1 MIVDETSVALFLKRD
16 GNMIHLSKLI
26 LIVFHASVTSQ
37 DNVTKLENTN
47 FSNNTSQEHVTK
59 SEDTNFSNLTT

>member
-1 MIVDETSVALFLKRD
+1 
-16 GNMIHLSKLI
+16 MIHLSKLI
-26 LIVFHASVTSQ
+26 HIVFHTSVTSQ
-37 DNVTKLENTN
+37 DHVTKSENTN